1 MSDGQLR
8 RQGRESFNTG
18 WTVRPKSSI
27 FASLAGSAEAVPVT
41 LPHDAIIT
49 TQRAAEHNGGQ
60 AYFPGGCFEYSKT
73 FEVPEEW
80 RARRV
85 HLEFG
90 GVYRDAVVFVNNVAA
105 GQRPNGYSPFL
116 IDLNPYLRYGEP
128 NVVRVEARAHH
139 DSRWYT
145 GAGIYRDTSLIVTEL
160 VHVAWRGVRV
170 TTPDVDRERAVVE
183 VAIDVRNDGLTT
195 ETVSV
200 EVEVVDDLGR
210 VVASG
215 STPVTTRAG
224 SVASARIRTYVEEPR
239 LWNVDDPQLYTATVR
254 LRGAGGLVDE
264 QHTTFGIRTLRLDPV
279 HGLRINGEQ
288 NLKLRGACV
297 HHDNGILGAAAIGRA
312 EERKIELLKAAGF
325 NAIRS
330 SHNPLSEAML
340 EACDRIGMLV
350 IDEAFDVWT
359 ESKSSFDYSLTFQEW
374 WERDLEAMVLRD
386 LNHPSV
392 VLYSIGNEIP
402 ETGSPLGSEWGRRL
416 AEKVRSLDPTRFV
429 TNGINGFVSTI
440 DHFADEFRRV
450 TAAGEENGG
459 VNEVMTSHAD
469 LQNEIA
475 RSSVVTERTAESF
488 GVLDVAGM
496 NYADARYPLDRELF
510 PDRII
515 LGSETFP
522 PRIADNWSLIL
533 DSPQVIGD
541 FTWTGFDYLG
551 EVGIGRAQFSDST
564 PGFTAPFPW
573 IAAWCGDLDLT
584 GFRRPASYYREIV
597 FGLRTDPYIAVQRP
611 ENYHRTPKVTGGW
624 AWSDSIGSWTWP
636 VESGTPIR
644 IEVYSGGDEVE
655 LLLDGKTIARQAP
668 GEDMALVSVFET
680 EYRPG
685 ELTAV
690 AYWSGTEI
698 GRTTLHSAVGAT
710 TLAAVSDRGLLVA
723 DDADL
728 AFVAIEL
735 RDAAGT
741 LITSENKKIAVSVE
755 GAGVLQAL
763 GSARPDN
770 AERYD
775 TAEHTTFD
783 GRALAIVRPIGTGAI
798 TVSITADGLEPV
810 VLTLTAEAP
819 TRSIS

>member
-1 MSDGQLR
+1 
-8 RQGRESFNTG
+8 
-18 WTVRPKSSI
+18 
-27 FASLAGSAEAVPVT
+27 
-41 LPHDAIIT
+41 
-49 TQRAAEHNGGQ
+49 
-60 AYFPGGCFEYSKT
+60 
-73 FEVPEEW
+73 
-80 RARRV
+80 
-85 HLEFG
+85 
-90 GVYRDAVVFVNNVAA
+90 
-105 GQRPNGYSPFL
+105 
-116 IDLNPYLRYGEP
+116 
-128 NVVRVEARAHH
+128 
-139 DSRWYT
+139 
-145 GAGIYRDTSLIVTEL
+145 
-160 VHVAWRGVRV
+160 
-170 TTPDVDRERAVVE
+170 
-183 VAIDVRNDGLTT
+183 
-195 ETVSV
+195 
-200 EVEVVDDLGR
+200 
-210 VVASG
+210 
-215 STPVTTRAG
+215 
-224 SVASARIRTYVEEPR
+224 
-239 LWNVDDPQLYTATVR
+239 
-254 LRGAGGLVDE
+254 
-264 QHTTFGIRTLRLDPV
+264 
-279 HGLRINGEQ
+279 
-288 NLKLRGACV
+288 
-297 HHDNGILGAAAIGRA
+297 
-312 EERKIELLKAAGF
+312 
-325 NAIRS
+325 
-330 SHNPLSEAML
+330 ML

-611 ENYHRTPKVTGGW
+611 ENYHRTPKVTGVGL
-624 AWSDSIGSWTWP
+624 
-636 VESGTPIR
+636 ER
-644 IEVYSGGDEVE
+644 
-655 LLLDGKTIARQAP
+655 LDWQ
-668 GEDMALVSVFET
+668 L
-680 EYRPG
+680 
-685 ELTAV
+685 
-690 AYWSGTEI
+690 
-698 GRTTLHSAVGAT
+698 
-710 TLAAVSDRGLLVA
+710 
-723 DDADL
+723 DL
-728 AFVAIEL
+728 AC
-735 RDAAGT
+735 
-741 LITSENKKIAVSVE
+741 
-755 GAGVLQAL
+755 
-763 GSARPDN
+763 
-770 AERYD
+770 
-775 TAEHTTFD
+775 
-783 GRALAIVRPIGTGAI
+783 
-798 TVSITADGLEPV
+798 
-810 VLTLTAEAP
+810 
-819 TRSIS
+819 